1 MSARIA
7 SAFLVIGFL
16 GTAVAA
22 KGQAP
27 QQRAPGEQR
36 APRATLGVMIDESQ
50 QTPDQKG
57 AVVRDVD
64 PAGPAAKAGMK
75 PGDVIVR
82 IEDKDVANFD
92 SLRKTLADHKAGD
105 KLSVTVMRD
114 GKEKKLTVTLAARR
128 PRPSVGGGG
137 GAPREGG
144 QAFLGIMTQPLNAET
159 KSQFN
164 VDANEGVVVTEVG
177 PGTPASKAGI
187 RRGDVITKVDGKA
200 ISNPDEL
207 RDAMHAVRPGQEV
220 TLSVAR
226 GGKSQ
231 EMKVRPEEASGD
243 LRFGLPPLP
252 GGIGRPPFEGF
263 PTFGDDRQTIQ
274 RLEQRIQELE
284 KRVHELEK
292 KRGDSPK

>member
-1 MSARIA
+1 MSAKVV

-27 QQRAPGEQR
+27 QPRAPGEQR
-36 APRATLGVMIDESQ
+36 APRATLGVIIDESR

-75 PGDVIVR
+75 PGDLIVKV
-82 IEDKDVANFD
+82 EDKDVATFD
-92 SLRKTLADHKAGD
+92 NLRKALTEHKPGD

-128 PRPSVGGGG
+128 PRPAVGGGA

-144 QAFLGIMTQPLNAET
+144 QVFLGILTQPLTPET

-164 VDANEGVVVTEVG
+164 TEANEGVVVTEVG
-177 PGTPASKAGI
+177 PGTPASKAGV
-187 RRGDVITKVDGKA
+187 RRGDVITKLDGKA
-200 ISNPDEL
+200 IANPEEL
-207 RDAMHAVRPGQEV
+207 REAVRAVRPGQDL
-220 TLSVAR
+220 TISVAR
-226 GGKSQ
+226 AGKSQ
-231 EMKVRPEEASGD
+231 EIKVRPEEASGD

-252 GGIGRPPFEGF
+252 EGLGRPSFEGL
-263 PTFGDDRQTIQ
+263 PTFGEDRHTIQ

-284 KRVHELEK
+284 KRVNELEK
-292 KRGDSPK
+292 KRGESPK

>member
-1 MSARIA
+1 MSARIV
-7 SAFLVIGFL
+7 SAFLMIGFL

-27 QQRAPGEQR
+27 QQQR
-36 APRATLGVMIDESQ
+36 APRATLGVVIDESR

-57 AVVRDVD
+57 LVVRDVD
-64 PAGPAAKAGMK
+64 PAGPAAKAGVK
-75 PGDVIVR
+75 PGDVIVK
-82 IEDKDVANFD
+82 IDDKDVANFD
-92 SLRKTLADHKAGD
+92 SLRKALTDHKPGD

-114 GKEKKLTVTLAARR
+114 GKEKKLTVTLASRR
-128 PRPSVGGGG
+128 PRPAAGSGG

-144 QAFLGIMTQPLNAET
+144 QAFLGILTQPLTPET

-164 VDANEGVVVTEVG
+164 IDANEGVVVTQVG

-187 RRGDVITKVDGKA
+187 RGGDVITKVDGKA
-200 ISNPDEL
+200 ITNPEEL
-207 RDAMHAVRPGQEV
+207 RDAVRAVRPGQDL

-231 EMKVRPEEASGD
+231 EIKVRPEEASGD
-243 LRFGLPPLP
+243 RFGLPPLP
-252 GGIGRPPFEGF
+252 GGGGLGRPPFEGL
-263 PTFGDDRQTIQ
+263 PAFGEDRQTIQ

-292 KRGDSPK
+292 KRGESPK